1 MVENFAAK
9 SILHWVSAVASSR
22 RGREATYMYPLALS
36 NGNRPLSHHSLLHTT
51 KYDYKYTVE
60 MHGFM
65 RLLFD
70 LQYLEYALIPV

>member
-1 MVENFAAK
+1 
-9 SILHWVSAVASSR
+9 
-22 RGREATYMYPLALS
+22 MYPLALS